1 MARRF
6 TLLLA
11 AACLA
16 TLPIASLAHA
26 DPTASEQLLAQNLF
40 EDARRLMNDGK
51 FGEACPKFAESQRL
65 DPGGGTLLNLAVCHE
80 KEGRLASASA
90 ELQAA
95 LTIANRDGRKD
106 RQQLA
111 RERLAVVTP
120 KLSTVTVTVAAGAD
134 IEGLDIKVDDS
145 TITRAAWGTPIAVDP
160 GAHRIEATAPARKR
174 FTAFLTIDRAAQKER
189 IEVPPLVAESGVQ
202 LSTGAAPAPVPLNA
216 ANPGPPGAAPPSAQ
230 PSIFTPSIGTTTDAP
245 VTPYRTAVNPVFWTV
260 AGISVA
266 ALGTSIVTGVMA
278 LSEKGTVEDKCF
290 PERQYCSDLDGGS
303 QSANAARNLAWVS
316 TITLGVAV
324 IGGFTLFFV
333 PTRAKIP
340 VTASAGAGSLKLQ
353 ARW

>member
-1 MARRF
+1 MTGRRF
-6 TLLLA
+6 SQSLA
-11 AACLA
+11 AACVTSFA
-16 TLPIASLAHA
+16 IASPAHA
-26 DPTASEQLLAQNLF
+26 DPTASEQVLAQNLF

-120 KLSTVTVTVAAGAD
+120 KLPTVTVTVAAGAD

-145 TITRAAWGTPIAVDP
+145 TITRAAWGAPIAVDP
-160 GAHRIEATAPARKR
+160 GVHRVEAAAPARKR
-174 FTAFLTIDRAAQKER
+174 FTAFITIDRPAQKER
-189 IEVPPLVAESGVQ
+189 IEVPPLVPESGVQ
-202 LSTGAAPAPVPLNA
+202 LSTGAPPTPVPLNA
-216 ANPGPPGAAPPSAQ
+216 ANPAPQAATPPQ
-230 PSIFTPSIGTTTDAP
+230 PSIFTPSVGTTSEAP

-278 LSEKGTVEDKCF
+278 LSEKSTVEDKCF

-340 VTASAGAGSLKLQ
+340 VTASAGAGSFKLQ